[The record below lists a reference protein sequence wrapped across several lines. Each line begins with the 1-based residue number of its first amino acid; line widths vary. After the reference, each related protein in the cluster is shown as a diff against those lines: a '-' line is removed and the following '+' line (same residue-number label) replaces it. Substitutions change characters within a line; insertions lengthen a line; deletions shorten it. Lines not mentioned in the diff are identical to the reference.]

1 MPAIMVRNLR
11 KSYSTVNALDDVTF
25 TVPKGTFF
33 GCFGPN
39 GAGKSTLLK
48 ILTGQIPQTSG
59 EAQVLGLDVKDHGIQ
74 VREKVGIVPEVESP
88 PSYLT
93 AYEFLYFVGEVRKV
107 DDVEGRI
114 DRWLKFFDLQETK
127 GTLCKDLSKGM
138 RQKVMLSAA
147 FIHEPELLFLDEPF
161 VNLDPIYQHKL
172 REYLLELRGQG
183 RTIFLCSHI
192 LEMAQK
198 LCQEMI
204 IINRGKVIASGGVA
218 ELTAKEDLETLFL
231 RTVGEDA
238 LSIESMNAHQ

>member
-1 MPAIMVRNLR
+1 
-11 KSYSTVNALDDVTF
+11 
-25 TVPKGTFF
+25 
-33 GCFGPN
+33 
-39 GAGKSTLLK
+39 LLK

-59 EAQVLGLDVKDHGIQ
+59 EAQVLGLDVKDHGMQ

-93 AYEFLYFVGEVRKV
+93 AYEFLYFVAEVRKV

-114 DRWLKFFDLQETK
+114 DRWLRFFDLQETK

-198 LCQEMI
+198 LCQEMV
-204 IINRGKVIASGGVA
+204 IINRGRVIASGSVA
-218 ELTAKEDLETLFL
+218 ELTAREDLETLFL
-231 RTVGEDA
+231 RTVGEDVTT
-238 LSIESMNAHQ
+238 

>member
-1 MPAIMVRNLR
+1 MAMPAIEVRDLR
-11 KSYSTVNALDDVTF
+11 KKYSTVNALDGVTF
-25 TVPKGTFF
+25 TVPEGTFF

-48 ILTGQIPQTSG
+48 ILTGQVPPTSG
-59 EAQVLGLDVKDHGIQ
+59 EVRVLGLDARDRGIEI
-74 VREKVGIVPEVESP
+74 RERVGIVPEVESP

-93 AYEFLYFVGEVRKV
+93 AYEFLYFVAEVRKV
-107 DDVEGRI
+107 DDIEAKI
-114 DRWLKFFDLQETK
+114 DRWLKFFDLEETK

-147 FIHEPELLFLDEPF
+147 FIHEPPLLFLDEPF

-172 REYLLELRGQG
+172 REYLLQLREQG

-198 LCQEMI
+198 LCQEMV
-204 IINRGKVIASGGVA
+204 IINHGKVIAQGGVA
-218 ELTAKEDLETLFL
+218 ELTAQEDLESLFL
-231 RTVGEDA
+231 RMVGEDVPT
-238 LSIESMNAHQ
+238 

>member
-1 MPAIMVRNLR
+1 MAAILVQDLR
-11 KSYSTVNALDDVTF
+11 KRYATVNALDGVSF

-48 ILTGQIPQTSG
+48 VLTGQIPQSTG
-59 EAQVLGLDVKDHGIQ
+59 TVQVLDMEVRDHGVK
-74 VREKVGIVPEVESP
+74 VRERVGIVPEVESP

-93 AYEFLYFVGEVRKV
+93 AYEFLYFVCQVRKM
-107 DDVEGRI
+107 DDIEGRI
-114 DRWLKFFDLQETK
+114 DRWLKFFDLEDTK
-127 GTLCKDLSKGM
+127 GTMCKDLSKGM

-147 FIHEPELLFLDEPF
+147 FIHEPELLFMDEPF

-192 LEMAQK
+192 LEIAQK
-198 LCQEMI
+198 LCQEMVI
-204 IINRGKVIASGGVA
+204 LNHGKVVASGRVE
-218 ELTAKEDLETLFL
+218 ELTVNEDLESLFL
-231 RTVGEDA
+231 RMVSEDA
-238 LSIESMNAHQ
+238 ST